1 MSYIDNE
8 AVSYLRAKNWDAL
21 PMDLKE
27 YMF

>member
-1 MSYIDNE
+1 MSHIDNE